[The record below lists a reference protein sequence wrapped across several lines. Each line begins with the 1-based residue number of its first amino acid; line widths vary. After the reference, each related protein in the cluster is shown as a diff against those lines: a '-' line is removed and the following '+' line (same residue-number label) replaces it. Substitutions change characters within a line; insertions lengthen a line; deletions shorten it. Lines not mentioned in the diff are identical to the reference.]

1 MSRFPD
7 ERIVVDYVAPRH
19 LAGGGDP
26 TWITVP
32 LHRACG
38 WSLENEPLTPLTPD
52 VVLTSPDQKALLR
65 LEPDPDSQWW
75 TLHHAPEQ
83 AAPAWYA
90 SFGARTPVE
99 FIAAVTDALTD
110 PAADTAAA
118 PDPYDVLRQAD
129 WTPAGPRDGLVSPD
143 GTTFLQRAD
152 EASAWFATV
161 MVNGSRIVWH
171 AHFSEHTPSRLIAAF
186 TASLTDPTPIAR
198 VVDTWRPP
206 TLNPRLVTRTQVGMR
221 AALVAF
227 ALEDRV
233 HTLSTRHAP
242 PATPPS
248 APPGQPPGPGRSR

>member
-38 WSLENEPLTPLTPD
+38 WSLEHEPLTPN
-52 VVLTSPDQKALLR
+52 VSLTSPDQKELLR
-65 LEPDPDSQWW
+65 LEPDPDSPWW

-171 AHFSEHTPSRLIAAF
+171 AHFSEHTPSRLIACERRRF
-186 TASLTDPTPIAR
+186 S
-198 VVDTWRPP
+198 PP
-206 TLNPRLVTRTQVGMR
+206 
-221 AALVAF
+221 
-227 ALEDRV
+227 
-233 HTLSTRHAP
+233 
-242 PATPPS
+242 
-248 APPGQPPGPGRSR
+248 

>member
-7 ERIVVDYVAPRH
+7 ERVEVDYVAPRH

-38 WSLENEPLTPLTPD
+38 WSPDHEPLTPN

-75 TLHHAPEQ
+75 TLHHAPEPT
-83 AAPAWYA
+83 APAWYA

-110 PAADTAAA
+110 PDADTAAA
-118 PDPYDVLRQAD
+118 PDPFEVLRQAN
-129 WTPAGPRDGLVSPD
+129 WIPTGTQNGLVSRD
-143 GTTFLQRAD
+143 GTAFVQRSHD
-152 EASAWFATV
+152 ASPWIATV
-161 MVNGSRIVWH
+161 MFKGYGTVWQ
-171 AHFSEHTPSRLIAAF
+171 AHFGERTPPRLISAF
-186 TASLTDPTPIAR
+186 TASMTDPSPVAR
-198 VVDTWRPP
+198 ILDTRRLP
-206 TLNPRLVTRTQVGMR
+206 TLNPNLVTRTQVGMR
-221 AALVAF
+221 AGLVAF

-233 HTLSTRHAP
+233 RTLSARHTP
-242 PATPPS
+242 PASPPS
-248 APPGQPPGPGRSR
+248 APPGQPPGRSR